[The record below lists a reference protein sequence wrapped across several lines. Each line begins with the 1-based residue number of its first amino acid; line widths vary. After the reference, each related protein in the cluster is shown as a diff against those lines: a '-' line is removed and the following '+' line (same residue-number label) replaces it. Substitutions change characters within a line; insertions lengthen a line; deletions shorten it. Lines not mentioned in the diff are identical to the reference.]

1 MHFFSA
7 QQCCFYENNKCNFLS
22 TTILLHN
29 CLFCLI
35 CLQMKG
41 TSSSCYIDAFI
52 KIVGKSEMESSA
64 KNYYSVQGIPSEAC
78 SPEPIVINPLL
89 RSESHEGNCCI
100 NACCPLRFISSYN
113 TYIQPITVMK

>member
-1 MHFFSA
+1 
-7 QQCCFYENNKCNFLS
+7 
-22 TTILLHN
+22 
-29 CLFCLI
+29 
-35 CLQMKG
+35 MKG

-52 KIVGKSEMESSA
+52 KIVEKSEMESSA

-100 NACCPLRFISSYN
+100 NDGNACCTLRFISSYN
-113 TYIQPITVMK
+113 TYIQPITVIK